1 MAQWIKCL
9 IRTGVQMP
17 KTYVKG
23 LGGRCGQLP
32 INLALGRQ
40 RWDPQNKSG

>member
-17 KTYVKG
+17 KTYVKV
-23 LGGRCGQLP
+23 REMWAATY
-32 INLALGRQ
+32 N
-40 RWDPQNKSG
+40 SGTWEAEMGSPEQV